1 MRAAKS
7 ARDWAAP
14 VMPDSELQRRMRRI
28 WAAIRDIPAGRVASY
43 GQIAEHA
50 GVPRGARQVA
60 YALRHVPDDM
70 PVPWHRVIR
79 SSGHLAF
86 ERGSRAYRKQAGL
99 LAAENVPMLKGR
111 VDMKKYRWQ
120 PNLDE
125 LLWKPSAAWDD
136 DEGALR

>member
-1 MRAAKS
+1 MS
-7 ARDWAAP
+7 E
-14 VMPDSELQRRMRRI
+14 SELQRRMRRI

-60 YALRHVPDDM
+60 YALRHVPDAM

-86 ERGSRAYRKQAGL
+86 ERGSGAYRKQAGL

-136 DEGALR
+136 DEGGPR

>member
-7 ARDWAAP
+7 ARDSA
-14 VMPDSELQRRMRRI
+14 MPDSELQKRMQRI
-28 WAAIRDIPAGRVASY
+28 WAAIRDIPEGRVASY
-43 GQIAEHA
+43 GQVAEHA

-60 YALRHVPDDM
+60 YALRHVPEDM

-86 ERGSRAYRKQAGL
+86 DRNSRAYRKQAGL
-99 LAAENVPMLKGR
+99 LATENVPMRKGR
-111 VDMKKYRWQ
+111 VDMKRYRWQ
-120 PNLDE
+120 PDLDE

-136 DEGALR
+136 DEGISR

>member
-1 MRAAKS
+1 
-7 ARDWAAP
+7 
-14 VMPDSELQRRMRRI
+14 MPDSELQRRMRRI

-86 ERGSRAYRKQAGL
+86 ETGSRAYRKQAGL

-136 DEGALR
+136 DEGVLP